1 MSDQERDCHPSA
13 SRDCPAAPGGPAL
26 ERIAARSSVIGEDF
40 TIRRALPSRQRRM
53 VGAWC
58 FLDHAGPVAQGSG
71 LHVGPH
77 PHIGLQTFTWMIE
90 GEILHRDSLGSEQVI
105 RPGEVNLMTAGRGIV
120 HSEDS
125 VDGGTGALHAAQLWI
140 ALPDA
145 ERHRAPA
152 FAHYPSLPVVA
163 SDAFTVTV
171 LAGTALGHTAP
182 AQIFSPL
189 VGLDLTCAGAAQT
202 RLPLDPEF
210 EHAVLVLSGTLEV
223 AGEILEPGSLL
234 YLGQAR
240 REIALRS
247 QAAARALVIGGE
259 PFEEEILLWWNFV
272 ARTHGEMVAATADWN
287 AGTRFGTVEGSPSPR
302 LVAPDLAGLN
312 LGRRQP

>member
-1 MSDQERDCHPSA
+1 
-13 SRDCPAAPGGPAL
+13 
-26 ERIAARSSVIGEDF
+26 
-40 TIRRALPSRQRRM
+40 
-53 VGAWC
+53 
-58 FLDHAGPVAQGSG
+58 
-71 LHVGPH
+71 
-77 PHIGLQTFTWMIE
+77 
-90 GEILHRDSLGSEQVI
+90 
-105 RPGEVNLMTAGRGIV
+105 MTAGRGIV

-125 VDGGTGALHAAQLWI
+125 VDGATGALHAAQLWI

-202 RLPLDPEF
+202 RLPLDPAF

-223 AGEILEPGSLL
+223 AGEILGPGTLL
-234 YLGQAR
+234 YLGQAQ

-259 PFEEEILLWWNFV
+259 PFEERSCCGGTSSL
-272 ARTHGEMVAATADWN
+272 ARTRRWSRPPRT
-287 AGTRFGTVEGSPSPR
+287 GTP
-302 LVAPDLAGLN
+302 APDSAPSRGVP
-312 LGRRQP
+312 RRAWRRPTLPV